1 MVAFTISCGS
11 GGCSSIFTNLVC
23 HYSSYSH
30 NWKSHCWFFVILY
43 YTKLRNG
50 CVLLGNVTSYSLFT
64 LELVST
70 LFTDMYLHF
79 IYLCDHLVSWIF
91 VFHILLCN
99 IFHQI
104 LQLVPTVTIHFLE
117 PLWSCDCLMQES
129 LLWTHYSFVD
139 RPQASPNPWGFSLGK
154 WSWDVSPSVVGLR
167 KKSEIGQSPK
177 FLWKFQTPFYIV
189 KKLLIA
195 PQRPLSLWEII
206 TVNICNLSL

>member
-70 LFTDMYLHF
+70 LFKDMYLHF

-167 KKSEIGQSPK
+167 KKIWNWPIPQIPLK
-177 FLWKFQTPFYIV
+177 IPNPLLYCQKIINCTPQALTI
-189 KKLLIA
+189 
-195 PQRPLSLWEII
+195 SLG
-206 TVNICNLSL
+206 NHYCKHL